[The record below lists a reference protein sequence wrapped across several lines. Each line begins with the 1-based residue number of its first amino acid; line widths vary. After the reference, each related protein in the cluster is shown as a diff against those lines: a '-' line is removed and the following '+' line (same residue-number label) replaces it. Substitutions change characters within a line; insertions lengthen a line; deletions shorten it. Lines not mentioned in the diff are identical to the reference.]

1 VKKQLL
7 LGCGHTRNVQ
17 VFQRGST
24 DNKFEDLYTLDFN
37 TYCKPDLL
45 CDLDK
50 QKWFCI
56 PLTPQGKQC
65 TEDTGRNRNLKVLRE
80 NFFEEVHAYEVLE
93 HLGQQGRQDL
103 FFDTFANI
111 YRVLVHGGLL
121 IATCP
126 SRYSGWAW
134 GDPGHRRLIIP
145 ESLTFL
151 DQTEYQKQLGK
162 TAMSDYRSA
171 WRGDFECVSS
181 VDNRTNHIFVLR
193 AHKPSRGGTAAKIPD
208 MSNDYDGADEV

>member
-24 DNKFEDLYTLDFN
+24 DSKFEDLYTLDFN
-37 TYCKPDLL
+37 ADCHPDLL
-45 CDLDK
+45 CDLDAMH
-50 QKWFCI
+50 WFCGAV
-56 PLTPQGKQC
+56 TNQGESALEKIIYNKQ
-65 TEDTGRNRNLKVLRE
+65 LKN
-80 NFFEEVHAYEVLE
+80 NFFDEVHAYEVLE

-103 FFDTFANI
+103 FFSTFWNI
-111 YRVLVHGGLL
+111 YRVLVPGGLL
-121 IATCP
+121 LATCP
-126 SRYSGWAW
+126 SRYSGWLW
-134 GDPGHRRLIIP
+134 GDPGHRRVILP

-171 WRGDFECVSS
+171 WSGDFECVSS
-181 VDNRTNHIFVLR
+181 VDNRVNHVFVLR
-193 AHKPSRGGTAAKIPD
+193 AHKPSRGGTDAKIPED
-208 MSNDYDGADEV
+208 LSNDYDGADEV